1 MTQDLVSEYRQ
12 GLESKM
18 IHLGSWNPALR
29 PDNSPK
35 EHSFLSPADSSS
47 AAPLSAKKV
56 STPSTHVRSPTPP
69 LPSSTNE
76 DSPTDS
82 TPAALSPDPSP
93 SVLAGA
99 RDIDSQIAQ
108 PSSPDEATETSKNI
122 PSDDRY
128 VTVHELVQ
136 FSQTEPPSAEQE
148 TTKEPMPSEGFPWG
162 KDANPD
168 SAQGISRPT
177 TDPFNGFDMTDR
189 TNSFPD
195 LNHSNNL
202 NSHERGYPDTP
213 AEALRADAINQETT
227 HQPFAVERSVY
238 PNSDEQNDFL
248 PWSATSINED
258 PSGQFFNQ
266 LNTQTKPIYT
276 PLEAESR
283 YEEGVPLM
291 NNAEPSSPTDN
302 NQADS
307 IDAIFREDE
316 PVDDADFFASESGTP
331 LFNRKST
338 SQALDALHSNQP
350 QTVATSSNDA
360 TPIPNRAEANDNRI
374 DEEPLADKEVEEDLA
389 ERWKAVLD
397 DDDLLIDDD
406 LDAGN
411 PPNDAAKDVSTNY
424 LSEHA
429 QGSPVPTQQ
438 PPPVNHYT
446 PHQPSSSTM
455 ISGLSGPDYG
465 LLNANA
471 TAGAFPPQIQQH
483 SIGPNPNM
491 PESFSNQAKA
501 GYQSPYDL
509 PMEIIRPKHRASQ
522 PTVSQPL
529 PASATSIQTPPGKS
543 SMAATRPSSSSSAYV
558 PLSHT
563 PPPLSRS
570 ETEKAPSSSFFE
582 ELPVVSR
589 VRPSTASKYAPPQTA
604 AQPVAPPQSNHMAP
618 HVVPTASL
626 ARESSEQF
634 QLQKPERLDP
644 YSSLPVAPGP
654 TVSGPSSRYSPRPP
668 TLHSGFKPSSSP
680 RYSPAPP
687 PSSGPPLSKYASQA
701 PAGYSPSS
709 ILPFQPRTSSP
720 LARQE
725 NVSQQYPPT
734 AHSPAE
740 VAPTSF
746 PAPSS
751 FQPPDQTLSPPD
763 IGRSQTMPSN
773 QHLPYI
779 GNGTRPGSQFPGH
792 VGPQRSQPVRITY
805 EPVLS
810 HTHSTTM
817 PSYHQP
823 PPTSVPHPQSPE
835 QQARPPR
842 RSQTQSPSRL
852 QYEPMLSSVPEP
864 FQRPASVHSPV
875 TSLQSQAHQAIKETP
890 SMELDFI
897 YPTDGQELDPLQR
910 WKGAPIFK
918 FGFGGIIA
926 ISFPK
931 RTPRYATGQ
940 LVPKIK
946 PSPGEIKI
954 CSIRDSFSQREP
966 NMKFPGPL
974 RAKSKKKEVI
984 SWLSSMISGFENDST
999 FLNRSS
1005 PQQHDETILLW
1016 KIIRVMVEHDGL
1028 LAGNS
1033 DVENSL
1039 RSILSPLPEKASPS
1053 SEAPV
1058 FHPQLSSVNENIS
1071 GEAQSEPMN
1080 VDGMETIRRSLLAG
1094 EREKAVWGAVD
1105 RRLWG
1110 HAMLISSTI
1119 DKSIWKQVMQ
1129 EFIRREVKAV
1139 GNNTEPMAT
1148 LYEIFAGNLEE
1159 SVDELV
1165 PPSARAGLQMVSKIG
1180 GPGHAKNA
1188 LAGLDKWQE
1197 TLCLILSNRS
1207 PDDHVALL
1215 ALSRLLSAY
1224 GRIEAS
1230 HICALFAKSTSVPL
1244 VFSGP
1249 DDPQSQ
1255 IVLLGTD
1262 HRRYPFTFANDL
1274 NSVLLTE
1281 VYEFALSIL
1290 SGSTT
1295 SIAPHFQ
1302 AFKLQYALSLAENGN
1317 KAEAQQY
1324 CDSIGAIL
1332 KSTTKPSPYYNQRFL
1347 LELDELANR
1356 LRQSPTGGSS
1366 SWMSKPSMEKVSGSI
1381 LAKFN
1386 SFVAGDDSD
1395 GGSTGSGKA
1404 GDVDIGPFAK
1414 MVGTPP
1420 ISRSPSVHDAY
1431 ATFGIGQPTTTMHTT
1446 SRYAPGN
1453 QYAPYSSPDQYRGRG
1468 SLDSQRSPPSTSHSY
1483 TQGTASQEL
1492 NRGMENNYH
1501 PIAQQN
1507 VYSPPSVQAGG
1518 STPLQQPAYAHLAP
1532 VQEIHS
1538 SQGLEHADREQP
1550 IQFVGYQP
1558 TLHQQSTIEQ
1568 EIGSSASEN
1577 QSYKP
1582 PAGTT
1587 GYERPSYEPGPVE
1600 TDESEKG
1607 KPKTSFMDDDD
1618 GDFAS
1623 RNEAIKKAEK
1633 ERKDREA
1640 DEAFRKAAEEDA
1652 KKPVSEKKGWFWWW
1666 GKKDPSTSSPGPIR
1680 AKLGEENSFYYD
1692 KELKRWVNK
1701 KDPNSSTATSDS
1713 TPPPPKGPA
1722 PPNRSAS
1729 ATNGS
1734 PPLGNNI
1741 PTSGSASTLAP
1752 PPNPSSVPPSQA
1764 GDSSPRNL
1772 SPGTPSL
1779 APPSSASP
1787 MPRSVSAGLPSRP
1800 ATVLGNA
1807 SSIDDLLGAPQAR
1820 KGNSVRGKKKGRG
1833 YVDVM
1838 AK

>member
-1 MTQDLVSEYRQ
+1 
-12 GLESKM
+12 M
-18 IHLGSWNPALR
+18 IQLGSWNPALR

-35 EHSFLSPADSSS
+35 EHSFLSLADSS
-47 AAPLSAKKV
+47 AAPLSAKF
-56 STPSTHVRSPTPP
+56 SMPSRNVHSPTPP
-69 LPSSTNE
+69 LPSSASE
-76 DSPTDS
+76 DSPAES
-82 TPAALSPDPSP
+82 THAALSPDPSH

-108 PSSPDEATETSKNI
+108 PSSPDEPTETSKNM
-122 PSDDRY
+122 PSDDISAP
-128 VTVHELVQ
+128 VHQPVQ
-136 FSQTEPPSAEQE
+136 PSQAESPSTEQE
-148 TTKEPMPSEGFPWG
+148 TTKEPVPSEGFPWG
-162 KDANPD
+162 KDDNAD
-168 SAQGISRPT
+168 SAQGISRST
-177 TDPFNGFDMTDR
+177 TDPFDGFDMTDR
-189 TNSFPD
+189 TNSFPNSD
-195 LNHSNNL
+195 HSKNKNL
-202 NSHERGYPDTP
+202 DSHEGGYP
-213 AEALRADAINQETT
+213 ENAINQEAT
-227 HQPFAVERSVY
+227 HQPFAVGRSVY
-238 PNSDEQNDFL
+238 PNSDAQNDFL
-248 PWSATSINED
+248 PWSATSIDED

-283 YEEGVPLM
+283 YEEGMPLD
-291 NNAEPSSPTDN
+291 NTEPASPTDN

-316 PVDDADFFASESGTP
+316 PVDDADLFASESGMP
-331 LFNRKST
+331 LFTRKST
-338 SQALDALHSNQP
+338 SQVLDSLHSDQP
-350 QTVATSSNDA
+350 QTAAASSNDA
-360 TPIPNRAEANDNRI
+360 TPIPNRAELNDNRI
-374 DEEPLADKEVEEDLA
+374 NEEPLADKEVPEEDLA

-406 LDAGN
+406 LDALHTAQGS
-411 PPNDAAKDVSTNY
+411 PPNGTSEDSSANY
-424 LSEHA
+424 LSEYA
-429 QGSPVPTQQ
+429 QDSPVPTQQ
-438 PPPVNHYT
+438 PPRVNPYT
-446 PHQPSSSTM
+446 PHQPSSSTV
-455 ISGLSGPDYG
+455 ISGLPGPDYG

-471 TAGAFPPQIQQH
+471 TAGAFSPQVQQH

-509 PMEIIRPKHRASQ
+509 PMEIIRPKHRTSQ

-529 PASATSIQTPPGKS
+529 PASTTSIQPPPRKS
-543 SMAATRPSSSSSAYV
+543 SMTATRPSSSSSAYA
-558 PLSHT
+558 PLKPT

-570 ETEKAPSSSFFE
+570 ETEKAQSSNFFE
-582 ELPVVSR
+582 ELPAVSR

-604 AQPVAPPQSNHMAP
+604 TQPVAPPPSNHMAP
-618 HVVPTASL
+618 NVPTAGL
-626 ARESSEQF
+626 ARVSSEQF

-644 YSSLPVAPGP
+644 YSSVPVAPGP
-654 TVSGPSSRYSPRPP
+654 TVSGPSSHYSPKPP
-668 TLHSGFKPSSSP
+668 TLHSGFKPASSP

-687 PSSGPPLSKYASQA
+687 LSSGPSLSKYASQL
-701 PAGYSPSS
+701 PAGYPPST

-720 LARQE
+720 LAQQE
-725 NVSQQYPPT
+725 NVSRQYPST
-734 AHSPAE
+734 AHQPAE
-740 VAPTSF
+740 FAPTSF

-751 FQPPDQTLSPPD
+751 FQPPDQTLSPPG

-773 QHLPYI
+773 QHLPYV
-779 GNGTRPGSQFPGH
+779 GNGTRPGSQFTGH
-792 VGPQRSQPVRITY
+792 VGPQRSPPVRNTY
-805 EPVLS
+805 EPVSS
-810 HTHSTTM
+810 HTQITTM
-817 PSYHQP
+817 PSYPQP
-823 PPTSVPHPQSPE
+823 PPTSVPHQQYPE
-835 QQARPPR
+835 QQPRPPR
-842 RSQTQSPSRL
+842 RSQTKSPSRL
-852 QYEPMLSSVPEP
+852 QYEPLLSSVPEP
-864 FQRPASVHSPV
+864 FQRPASVHNPV
-875 TSLQSQAHQAIKETP
+875 TSLQPQVHQAIKETP
-890 SMELDFI
+890 STELDFI

-918 FGFGGIIA
+918 FGFGGVIA
-926 ISFPK
+926 SSFPK

-946 PSPGEIKI
+946 PSPGEIKVR
-954 CSIRDSFSQREP
+954 SMGDTFSQREP
-966 NMKFPGPL
+966 TVKFPGPL
-974 RAKSKKKEVI
+974 RVKSKKKDVI

-999 FLNRSS
+999 SLNKSS

-1028 LAGNS
+1028 LAGNP
-1033 DVENSL
+1033 DVENSV
-1039 RSILSPLPEKASPS
+1039 RSILSPLPKKASAS

-1058 FHPQLSSVNENIS
+1058 FHPQLSSVYENIS

-1080 VDGMETIRRSLLAG
+1080 VDGMETIRRCLLAG

-1119 DKSIWKQVMQ
+1119 DKSVWKQVMQ
-1129 EFIRREVKAV
+1129 EFVRREVKAV

-1207 PDDHVALL
+1207 PNDHVALL
-1215 ALSRLLSAY
+1215 SLSRLLSAY

-1230 HICALFAKSTSVPL
+1230 HICALFAKSASVPL

-1262 HRRYPFTFANDL
+1262 HRRYPFTFANDK

-1347 LELDELANR
+1347 FELDELTNR

-1431 ATFGIGQPTTTMHTT
+1431 AAFGIGQPTTTTMHTT

-1453 QYAPYSSPDQYRGRG
+1453 QYAPYSSPDQHRGRG

-1483 TQGTASQEL
+1483 PRGAASREL
-1492 NRGMENNYH
+1492 NRGMENDYH

-1507 VYSPPSVQAGG
+1507 VYSPPSVQARG

-1532 VQEIHS
+1532 VQEMQS
-1538 SQGLEHADREQP
+1538 SQGIEHADREQP
-1550 IQFVGYQP
+1550 IHFGGYQP
-1558 TLHQQSTIEQ
+1558 TLHRQSTIEQ
-1568 EIGSSASEN
+1568 EIGSSATEN
-1577 QSYKP
+1577 QSYEP

-1587 GYERPSYEPGPVE
+1587 GYEPPSYEPGPVN
-1600 TDESEKG
+1600 TDESDQDN
-1607 KPKTSFMDDDD
+1607 PKTSFMDDDD
-1618 GDFAS
+1618 DDLAA
-1623 RNEAIKKAEK
+1623 RNEAIRKAAEK

-1652 KKPVSEKKGWFWWW
+1652 KKPITEKKGWFSWW
-1666 GKKDPSTSSPGPIR
+1666 GKKDPNASSPGPIR

-1701 KDPNSSTATSDS
+1701 KDPDSATTTTHS

-1722 PPNRSAS
+1722 PPSRSAS
-1729 ATNGS
+1729 ATNGI

-1741 PTSGSASTLAP
+1741 LTSGSALTLAP
-1752 PPNPSSVPPSQA
+1752 PPNPSSGPPSQA

-1772 SPGTPSL
+1772 SPGIPSL

-1800 ATVLGNA
+1800 GTALSNA

-1820 KGNSVRGKKKGRG
+1820 KGNTVRGKKRGRG

-1838 AK
+1838 TK